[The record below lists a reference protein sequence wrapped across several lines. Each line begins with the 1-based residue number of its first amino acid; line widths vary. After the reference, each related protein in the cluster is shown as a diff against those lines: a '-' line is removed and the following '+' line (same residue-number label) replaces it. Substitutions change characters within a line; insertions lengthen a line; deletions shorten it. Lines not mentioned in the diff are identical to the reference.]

1 MSYLTQKHLD
11 HVTNKAQEMFPHDPY
26 LRVLHYSRE
35 ATMAGRLMAHYSP
48 KMVTPFIIGHGG
60 YGKTSK
66 MREYARKMGLGY
78 RERQLAGITDVAE
91 ILGLSRVNPATGL
104 TETAPPAWWPNE
116 NDEPE
121 GMIVWDD
128 WTRGLPHIIDAIMQL
143 MINGEYNG
151 LRLPDGWTMVC
162 TGNPDEG
169 YAVRALDP
177 AQLSRMLV
185 MAYNRP
191 NEVFFEQLELQ
202 DVDADLK
209 NLWMKDQSQVD
220 APALT
225 LERPPSNDRTKMI
238 FARVYP
244 YLKQDDQA
252 LQIVGRT
259 MFGEGFITAIA
270 TMKSEYKPIEPEQ
283 VLAGDAVEEIEKYL
297 EAKRSD
303 MVALST
309 LRMVHHMNTR
319 SPEDFTEEQYKNIAS
334 WGMVLPQSDATLF
347 VQKVMSTTN
356 GGRGMGYS
364 QKLIT
369 ATRVG
374 GKNGPFAQRIV
385 QILENARKR
394 QET

>member
-1 MSYLTQKHLD
+1 MSYLTPKHIQY
-11 HVTNKAQEMFPHDPY
+11 VTSKAHEMFPADPY

-35 ATMAGRLMAHYSP
+35 ATMAGRVMPHYSP

-66 MREYARKMGLGY
+66 MREYARKMGIGY

-91 ILGLSRVNPATGL
+91 ILGLSRVNPETGL

-116 NDEPE
+116 NTEPE

-202 DVDADLK
+202 DVDPDLK

-220 APALT
+220 APTLT
-225 LERPPSNDRTKMI
+225 LEKPPSNDRTKMI

-244 YLKQDDQA
+244 YLKEDETA

-259 MFGEGFITAIA
+259 MFGDGFITAIA
-270 TMKSEYKPIEPEQ
+270 AMKSEYKPIEPEQ
-283 VLAGDAVEEIEKYL
+283 VIEGEAVKEIEKYL

-309 LRMVHHMNTR
+309 LRMIHHLNTR
-319 SPEDFTEEQYKNIAS
+319 SPEDFTEEHYKNMAA
-334 WGMVLPQSDATLF
+334 WGMVLPQSDAALF

-364 QKLIT
+364 QKMIN
-369 ATRVG
+369 ATRVS

-385 QILENARKR
+385 QILESARKR
-394 QET
+394 QEN